1 MLWCD
6 INVLRCIERKKCVFV
21 DLYIIYVL
29 EYIMRCGF
37 DKIVIRM
44 YIIMIVISS
53 LYKFID

>member
-37 DKIVIRM
+37 DKINC
-44 YIIMIVISS
+44 
-53 LYKFID
+53 YKNVYNYDCYK